1 MSAAMNLLKACSVAL
16 ISSALAIAVSA
27 QDAKPTPPPTAP
39 APMALRLESGTLVGP
54 AAEPLLTAIR
64 ASQFVAVGEDHG
76 FNEIPQFMSAVWD
89 AAHFNNLVIET
100 GPALTLQLEQIL
112 RQSAPEKQLLAFE
125 QKYPASV
132 PFYNWKPEFDLLKHV
147 VSSRPKAQHT
157 LIGLDQEFIMSP
169 GFLIKGILALHPSPA
184 LRTQAEAMLKANNDA
199 LASVQ
204 KTGNMGAVYM
214 FAAPQSDFDKL
225 AAAGKRETSA
235 DLRRL
240 VDQLVQT
247 RLIYAEYNA
256 NHGYASNRLRAQLM
270 KRNLVDAIGRPRL
283 ADPPRMMFKFGA
295 FHMFRG
301 MNPLNSAEV
310 GNFISELAEG
320 LGLQSTHILILGK
333 YGQQAAF
340 AGLNDQAHPTDFDW
354 TKEKNLAFAAKFYEA
369 SFSDDWSVFDL
380 RPLRPKARDWDP
392 AAQRLILGYDFLVI
406 IPRGTPATNVKAD

>member
-1 MSAAMNLLKACSVAL
+1 MTISNLRTIAL
-16 ISSALAIAVSA
+16 LFLAVPITLLA
-27 QDAKPTPPPTAP
+27 QQPAPPPSAP
-39 APMALRLESGTLVGP
+39 APLALRLQAGKLAGP

-89 AAHFNNLVIET
+89 AAHFNHLVIEV
-100 GPALTLQLEQIL
+100 GPVLSIQLEQIL
-112 RQSAPEKQLLAFE
+112 RKPSPEKQLVSFE
-125 QKYPASV
+125 QKYPASI

-147 VSSRPKAQHT
+147 VASRPKAQRT

-169 GFLIKGILALHPSPA
+169 GFLLRGILALNPSPA

-214 FAAPQSDFDKL
+214 FAAPQSDFNKL
-225 AAAGKRETSA
+225 AAAAKRETSA

-247 RLIYAEYNA
+247 HLIYSEYNA

-270 KRNLVDAIGRPRL
+270 KRNLVNTLARPAL
-283 ADPPRMMFKFGA
+283 TDPPRLMFKFGA

-301 MNPLNSAEV
+301 MNPLNSAEI
-310 GNFISELAEG
+310 GNFVSEWAEG
-320 LGLQSTHILILGK
+320 LGLQSTHILVLGK

-340 AGLNDQAHPTDFDW
+340 AGLNDQAHSTDFDW

-380 RPLRPKARDWDP
+380 RPLRPKVRDWDP

-406 IPRGTPATNVKAD
+406 IPRGTPATNVKAQQSTVE

>member
-1 MSAAMNLLKACSVAL
+1 MTISKSRPLALL
-16 ISSALAIAVSA
+16 ALALPITLLA
-27 QDAKPTPPPTAP
+27 QQAKPAPAPTAP
-39 APMALRLESGTLVGP
+39 APLALRIESGKIMGP

-89 AAHFNNLVIET
+89 VSHFDRLAIEV
-100 GPALTLQLEQIL
+100 GPSMALQLEQIL
-112 RQSAPEKQLLAFE
+112 RKPNPEKQLVALE
-125 QKYPASV
+125 QQYPASI

-147 VSSRPKAQHT
+147 VASRPKAQRT

-169 GFLIKGILALHPSPA
+169 GFLLKGILALHPSPA
-184 LRTQAEAMLKANNDA
+184 LRTQTEAMLKANDDA

-214 FAAPQSDFDKL
+214 FTAPQSDFDKL
-225 AAAGKRETSA
+225 AAAAKPETSA
-235 DLRRL
+235 ELRGL

-247 RLIYAEYNA
+247 HLIYAEYNA
-256 NHGYASNRLRAQLM
+256 SHGYVSNRLRAQLM
-270 KRNLVDAIGRPRL
+270 KRNLVDAVGRTALAKPPRL
-283 ADPPRMMFKFGA
+283 MLKFGA

-310 GNFISELAEG
+310 GNFISEWAEG
-320 LGLQSTHILILGK
+320 LGRQSTHILILGK

-369 SFSDDWSVFDL
+369 SLSDDWSVFDL

-406 IPRGTPATNVKAD
+406 IPRGTPATNVKAE

>member
-1 MSAAMNLLKACSVAL
+1 MTISKFRDFALLAL
-16 ISSALAIAVSA
+16 IFPTALLA
-27 QDAKPTPPPTAP
+27 QQPAPAPSAP
-39 APMALRLESGTLVGP
+39 APMALRLESGKLAGP

-64 ASQFVAVGEDHG
+64 GSQFVAVGEDHG

-89 AAHFNNLVIET
+89 AAHFNHLVVEV
-100 GPALTLQLEQIL
+100 GPAMAVQLEQIL
-112 RQSAPEKQLLAFE
+112 RKPTPERQLVAFE
-125 QKYPASV
+125 QKYPASI

-147 VSSRPKAQHT
+147 VASRPKAQRT

-169 GFLIKGILALHPSPA
+169 GFLLEGILALNPSPA
-184 LRTQAEAMLKANNDA
+184 LRTQAEAMRKANDEA
-199 LASVQ
+199 LATVQ
-204 KTGNMGAVYM
+204 KTGTMGAVYM
-214 FAAPQSDFDKL
+214 FTAPQSDFDKL
-225 AAAGKRETSA
+225 AAAAKRETSA
-235 DLRRL
+235 DIRRL
-240 VDQLVQT
+240 ADQLVQT

-256 NHGYASNRLRAQLM
+256 NHGFASNRLRAQLM
-270 KRNLVDAIGRPRL
+270 KRNLLDAVGRPAL
-283 ADPPRMMFKFGA
+283 ANPPRLMLKFGA

-310 GNFISELAEG
+310 GNYISEWAEG

-406 IPRGTPATNVKAD
+406 IPRGTPATNAKAE

>member
-1 MSAAMNLLKACSVAL
+1 MTPLKNCTAALIISVLAVAALAQEAKSAAPP
-16 ISSALAIAVSA
+16 AV
-27 QDAKPTPPPTAP
+27 P
-39 APMALRLESGTLVGP
+39 APMALRLENGKLAGP

-89 AAHFNNLVIET
+89 AAHFNQLGIET
-100 GPALTLQLEQIL
+100 GPVLSLQLERIL
-112 RQSAPEKQLLAFE
+112 RGPAPEKQLLAFE

-147 VSSRPKAQHT
+147 VASRPRAQRT

-169 GFLIKGILALHPSPA
+169 GFLLRGILALNPSPG
-184 LRTQAEAMLKANNDA
+184 LRTQAEAMLKANDEA
-199 LASVQ
+199 LATVQ

-214 FAAPQSDFDKL
+214 FTAPQSEFDKL
-225 AAAGKRETSA
+225 AAAAKRETSA
-235 DLRRL
+235 ELRRL
-240 VDQLVQT
+240 ADQLVQT
-247 RLIYAEYNA
+247 HLIYAEYNA
-256 NHGYASNRLRAQLM
+256 NNGFVSNRLRAQLM
-270 KRNLVDAIGRPRL
+270 KRNLVDAIGRPKL
-283 ADPPRMMFKFGA
+283 SDPPRLMLKFGA

-301 MNPLNSAEV
+301 MNPLNSAEI
-310 GNFISELAEG
+310 GNFVSEWAEG
-320 LGLQSTHILILGK
+320 LGLQSTHILVLAK
-333 YGQQAAF
+333 FGQQAAF

-392 AAQRLILGYDFLVI
+392 ATQRLILGYDFLVI